1 MMLHCVKSVQIR
13 SFFWSVFSC
22 IRTKYRFYP
31 VNLRIQFVR
40 IQENI
45 EINSVFRH
53 FTQYQY
59 FEREIV
65 FFFSIR
71 VFFHEHPRF
80 TGQQGKGEVIYF
92 SSSLPLPPASQALRH
107 KSGDY
112 CGEHTSA
119 RSWQRGSN
127 REPLVSELKSITT
140 ELRALKDRVARLSLF
155 QPHAQS

>member
-1 MMLHCVKSVQIR
+1 MNFVFSIAGRISLKSRRDINRMMPHCVKSVQIR

-65 FFFSIR
+65 F
-71 VFFHEHPRF
+71 VFVLS
-80 TGQQGKGEVIYF
+80 GF
-92 SSSLPLPPASQALRH
+92 SSTSIHDSQGSKGRGKSSILVPLYHFHPLHRH
-107 KSGDY
+107 LDISRAI
-112 CGEHTSA
+112 TA
-119 RSWQRGSN
+119 GST
-127 REPLVSELKSITT
+127 PL
-140 ELRALKDRVARLSLF
+140 RVAGSGARTGNLWFPS
-155 QPHAQS
+155 SSR